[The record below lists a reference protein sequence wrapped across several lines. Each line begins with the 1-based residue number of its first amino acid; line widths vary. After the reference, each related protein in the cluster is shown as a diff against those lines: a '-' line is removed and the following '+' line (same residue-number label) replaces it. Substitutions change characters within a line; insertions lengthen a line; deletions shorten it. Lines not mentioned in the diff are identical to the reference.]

1 MKVLKFGGTSVGSIA
16 SLLNVKAIVE
26 AIPAPVIVVVSALGG
41 LTDKLIA
48 TAGLAKD
55 CDRSYVDEMDAIA
68 SRHFDIL
75 SAVVGEELRPGVTDR
90 ISELLSELKRRYD
103 GVFLLRELSAR
114 TLDSIVSFGERMS
127 SVIVSAMIDGA
138 SLHEIGRAHV

>member
-48 TAGLAKD
+48 TAGLAK
-55 CDRSYVDEMDAIA
+55 
-68 SRHFDIL
+68 
-75 SAVVGEELRPGVTDR
+75 
-90 ISELLSELKRRYD
+90 
-103 GVFLLRELSAR
+103 
-114 TLDSIVSFGERMS
+114 
-127 SVIVSAMIDGA
+127 
-138 SLHEIGRAHV
+138 EIGRAHV